1 MKYLINASITLLSIL
16 SLNGCSEKTL
26 STTPAYPPETT
37 FFSVSQQ
44 KADILATKKLT
55 IFKLDASGKKI
66 NSKLITN
73 PILTQKFGTVFRL
86 FDSWYETKSFFNE
99 GINTLIFSY
108 DNQLLDN
115 VTIKVNLNAEN
126 STITFQKVE
135 YNSQVIIPEKVII
148 AASKVNLFSI
158 K

>member
-1 MKYLINASITLLSIL
+1 MKYLLNASFTLLSII

-26 STTPAYPPETT
+26 IVTPSYPSEAT
-37 FFSVSQQ
+37 FFSVSQP
-44 KADILATKKLT
+44 KSDILLAKKLT
-55 IFKLDASGKKI
+55 IFKLDTFGKKTK
-66 NSKLITN
+66 SKLITN
-73 PILTQKFGTVFRL
+73 PILTEKFGAVFRL
-86 FDSWYETKSFFNE
+86 FDSWDETNSFFDE
-99 GINTLIFSY
+99 GINTLIFGY

-126 STITFQKVE
+126 STVTFQKVE
-135 YNSQVIIPEKVII
+135 YNSKVIIPEKVII